1 MNPNDE
7 FERIAMVHLT
17 AVYRAAIAL
26 CGNPD
31 LAEDLV
37 QNTMLKAYERFGSF
51 TQGTHCK
58 AWLLCIL
65 RNTWIDHLRKRNN
78 KPTVQSL
85 EEDMVAQ
92 SKTEKTT
99 WTDANDLLE
108 NFTDEQVIKALQRLP
123 EDQRL
128 TLYLVDVEQ
137 LSQDEI
143 ATITEVA
150 VGTVK
155 SRASR
160 ARSALK
166 QSLQSAHSGVA
177 PRR

>member
-1 MNPNDE
+1 MGPNDD
-7 FERIAMVHLT
+7 FERTAMVHLT

-26 CGNPD
+26 CGNQE
-31 LAEDLV
+31 LSEDLV
-37 QNTMLKAYERFGSF
+37 QSTMLKAYERFSSF
-51 TQGTHCK
+51 NKGTNCK

-65 RNTWIDHLRKRNN
+65 RNTWIDHLRKERV
-78 KPTVQSL
+78 KPTAL
-85 EEDMVAQ
+85 ALAEERVAE
-92 SKTEKTT
+92 SKIEETT
-99 WTDANDLLE
+99 WSNADDLLE
-108 NFTDEQVIKALQRLP
+108 NFSDEQVIRALQRLP

-137 LSQDEI
+137 LSQDDI

-166 QSLQSAHSGVA
+166 QSLQSYVRDLHF
-177 PRR
+177 RR